1 MLVNIGVIVSLLLGL
16 LLLFCGNLGIIRFP
30 DVFCRAHALT
40 KAMTLG
46 IIFLLVATILY
57 LGWDRTGIKVLVIIA
72 FQFTTIPLSGHILG
86 LIAYEKNLPRWK
98 HGPVI
103 QHRK

>member
-46 IIFLLVATILY
+46 IIFL
-57 LGWDRTGIKVLVIIA
+57 
-72 FQFTTIPLSGHILG
+72 
-86 LIAYEKNLPRWK
+86 
-98 HGPVI
+98 
-103 QHRK
+103 